1 MPSGEGRVL
10 RAGWPLGRC
19 RLVLVQRLL
28 RFGSGS
34 PSAGGEGEPC

>member
-10 RAGWPLGRC
+10 RAGWPPGRC

-34 PSAGGEGEPC
+34 PSAGGVGEPC